1 MSVSKQYL
9 SVNDHSRELS
19 GLKYIYSVVSR
30 RAGGLSI
37 GINLNVN
44 NACNWQCIYCEIPNL
59 TRGSPP
65 PIELDVLEN
74 ELRFFL
80 HEIIHGDYMEKNVAI
95 EDRHLKDIAFSGNG
109 EPTSAEE
116 FPQVIL
122 IVKKILQEFDLLHK
136 IKIRLITN
144 GSLMHQASVLKSIE
158 MLEEING
165 EVWFKVDA
173 ATEETIKTINQ
184 VNLKPNQILERLLNT
199 ANICPTFV
207 QTCIFMI
214 DGKSPDEKDIDAYIE
229 LINKAKKNIKGVHL
243 YGLARPSLQP
253 RAKDLGRISEDEL
266 QNIAKKLLS
275 LNIPQSAINS
285 I

>member
-9 SVNDHSRELS
+9 SIHDHSRELS

-74 ELRFFL
+74 ELRLFL
-80 HEIIHGDYMEKNVAI
+80 HDIIHGDYMERNVAI

-109 EPTSAEE
+109 EPTSAAE

-144 GSLMHQASVLKSIE
+144 GSLMHEASVLKSIE

-214 DGKSPDEKDIDAYIE
+214 NGKSPDDKDIDAYIE
-229 LINKAKKNIKGVHL
+229 LINKAKKIIKGVHL

-253 RAKDLGRISEDEL
+253 RAGDLERISEEEL
-266 QNIAKKLLS
+266 KNIAKKLIG
-275 LNIPQSAINS
+275 LNIPTTVSY
-285 I
+285 

>member
-9 SVNDHSRELS
+9 SIHDHSRELS
-19 GLKYIYSVVSR
+19 GLKYIYSVISR

-37 GINLNVN
+37 GVNLNVN

-59 TRGSPP
+59 TRGTPP
-65 PIELDVLEN
+65 PIELDVLEQ

-80 HEIIHGDYMEKNVAI
+80 NEIIHGDYMEKNVSL

-116 FPQVIL
+116 FPEVIS
-122 IVKKILQEFDLLHK
+122 IVKKLLEEFNLLHK

-144 GSLMHQASVLKSIE
+144 GSLMHQASVIKSVE
-158 MLEEING
+158 MLKEMNG

-173 ATEETIKTINQ
+173 ATEESIKTINQ
-184 VNLKPNQILERLLNT
+184 VNLKPHQILERLKNS
-199 ANICPTFV
+199 ANVCPTFV
-207 QTCIFMI
+207 QTCIFSI
-214 DGKSPDEKDIDAYIE
+214 NGNGPSEKDINAYIE
-229 LINKAKKNIKGVHL
+229 LIKEVKSNIQGVHL

-253 RAKDLGRISEDEL
+253 QAKNLGRIDEEVL
-266 QNIAKKLLS
+266 QDIAKELRS
-275 LNIPQSAINS
+275 LNITTTVSY
-285 I
+285 

>member
-9 SVNDHSRELS
+9 SIHDHSRELS
-19 GLKYIYSVVSR
+19 GLKYIYSVISR

-74 ELRFFL
+74 ELRLFL
-80 HEIIHGDYMEKNVAI
+80 HDIIHGDYMERHVAI

-109 EPTSAEE
+109 EPTSAAE

-144 GSLMHQASVLKSIE
+144 GSLMHEASVLKSIE

-214 DGKSPDEKDIDAYIE
+214 DGKSPDDKDIDAYIE
-229 LINKAKKNIKGVHL
+229 LINKAKKIIKGVHL

-253 RAKDLGRISEDEL
+253 RARDLGRISEQVL
-266 QNIAKKLLS
+266 KNIAKKLID
-275 LNIPQSAINS
+275 LNIPTTVSY
-285 I
+285 

>member
-9 SVNDHSRELS
+9 SIHDHSRELS
-19 GLKYIYSVVSR
+19 GLKYIYSVISR

-74 ELRFFL
+74 ELRLFL
-80 HEIIHGDYMEKNVAI
+80 HDIIHGDYMQKNVAI

-109 EPTSAEE
+109 EPTSAAE

-144 GSLMHQASVLKSIE
+144 GSLMHEASVLKSIK
-158 MLEEING
+158 MLEKING

-173 ATEETIKTINQ
+173 ATEETIKTVNQ

-214 DGKSPDEKDIDAYIE
+214 NGKSPDDKDINAYVE
-229 LINKAKKNIKGVHL
+229 LINKAKKIIKGVHL

-253 RAKDLGRISEDEL
+253 RARDLGRISEQVL
-266 QNIAKKLLS
+266 KNIAKKLID
-275 LNIPQSAINS
+275 LNIPTTVSY
-285 I
+285 

>member
-9 SVNDHSRELS
+9 SIHDHSRELS
-19 GLKYIYSVVSR
+19 GLKYIYSVISR

-74 ELRFFL
+74 ELRLFL
-80 HEIIHGDYMEKNVAI
+80 HDIIHGDYMQKNVAI

-109 EPTSAEE
+109 EPTSAAE

-144 GSLMHQASVLKSIE
+144 GSLMHEPSVLKSIE
-158 MLEEING
+158 MLAKING

-214 DGKSPDEKDIDAYIE
+214 DGKSPDDKDIDAYIE
-229 LINKAKKNIKGVHL
+229 LINKAKKIIKGVHL

-253 RAKDLGRISEDEL
+253 RAGDLGRISEDEL
-266 QNIAKKLLS
+266 KNIAKKLIG
-275 LNIPQSAINS
+275 LNIPTTVSY
-285 I
+285 

>member
-9 SVNDHSRELS
+9 SIHDHSRELS
-19 GLKYIYSVVSR
+19 GLKYIYSVISR

-37 GINLNVN
+37 GVNLNVN

-59 TRGSPP
+59 TRGTPP
-65 PIELDVLEN
+65 PIELDLLEQ

-80 HEIIHGDYMEKNVAI
+80 NEIIHGDYMEKNVSF

-116 FPQVIL
+116 FPAVIS
-122 IVKKILQEFDLLHK
+122 IVKKLLEEFNLLHK

-144 GSLMHQASVLKSIE
+144 GSLMHQASVIKSVE
-158 MLEEING
+158 MLKEMNG

-173 ATEETIKTINQ
+173 ATEESIRTINQ
-184 VNLKPNQILERLLNT
+184 VNLKPHQILERLKNS
-199 ANICPTFV
+199 ANVCPTFV
-207 QTCIFMI
+207 QTCIFSI
-214 DGKSPDEKDIDAYIE
+214 DGKGPSKKDINAYVT
-229 LINKAKKNIKGVHL
+229 LINEVKSNIQGVHL

-253 RAKDLGRISEDEL
+253 QAKNLARIDEEVL
-266 QNIAKKLLS
+266 QDIAKELRS
-275 LNIPQSAINS
+275 LDIATTVSY
-285 I
+285 

>member
-9 SVNDHSRELS
+9 SIHDHSRELS
-19 GLKYIYSVVSR
+19 GLKYIYSVISR

-74 ELRFFL
+74 ELRLFL
-80 HEIIHGDYMEKNVAI
+80 HDIIHGDYMERNVAI

-109 EPTSAEE
+109 EPTSAAE

-144 GSLMHQASVLKSIE
+144 GSLMHEASVLKSIE

-173 ATEETIKTINQ
+173 ATEETIKTVNQ

-214 DGKSPDEKDIDAYIE
+214 NGKSPDDKDIDAYIE
-229 LINKAKKNIKGVHL
+229 LINKAKKIIKGVHL

-253 RAKDLGRISEDEL
+253 RAGDLGRISEDEL
-266 QNIAKKLLS
+266 KNIAKKLID
-275 LNIPQSAINS
+275 LNIPTTVSY
-285 I
+285 

>member
-9 SVNDHSRELS
+9 SIHDHSRELS
-19 GLKYIYSVVSR
+19 GLKYIYSVISR

-37 GINLNVN
+37 GVNLNVN

-65 PIELDVLEN
+65 PIELDVLED

-122 IVKKILQEFDLLHK
+122 IVKKILEEFNLLHK

-144 GSLMHQASVLKSIE
+144 GSLMHKESVLEGIQVLAK
-158 MLEEING
+158 MNG

-173 ATEETIKTINQ
+173 ALEENSKVINQ
-184 VNLKPNQILERLLNT
+184 VNIKPQQALDRLKRCSE
-199 ANICPTFV
+199 ICPTFV
-207 QTCIFMI
+207 QTCIFTI
-214 DGKSPDEKDIDAYIE
+214 DNKEPNNKEIDAYIK
-229 LINKAKKNIKGVHL
+229 LIDSAKKSIKGVHL
-243 YGLARPSLQP
+243 YGIARPSMQP
-253 RAKDLGRISEDEL
+253 EAYRLGRVNINVLE
-266 QNIAKKLLS
+266 NIADQLHNNGIES
-275 LNIPQSAINS
+275 TVSY
-285 I
+285 

>member
-9 SVNDHSRELS
+9 SIHDHSRELS
-19 GLKYIYSVVSR
+19 GLKYIYSVISR
-30 RAGGLSI
+30 RAGGLSV

-59 TRGSPP
+59 TRGTPP

-80 HEIIHGDYMEKNVAI
+80 HEIIHGDYMEKNVSI

-122 IVKKILQEFDLLHK
+122 IVKKILQEFGLLHK

-144 GSLMHQASVLKSIE
+144 GSLMHQDSVLKSIE
-158 MLEEING
+158 LLKEING
-165 EVWFKVDA
+165 EIWFKVDA

-253 RAKDLGRISEDEL
+253 RATDLGRISEEEL
-266 QNIAKKLLS
+266 QSIAKKLLD
-275 LNIPQSAINS
+275 LNIPTTVSY
-285 I
+285 

>member
-9 SVNDHSRELS
+9 SIHDHSRELS
-19 GLKYIYSVVSR
+19 GLKYIYSVISR

-37 GINLNVN
+37 GVNLNIN

-122 IVKKILQEFDLLHK
+122 IVKKILEEFNLLHK

-144 GSLMHQASVLKSIE
+144 GSLMHKESVLEGIQVLAS
-158 MLEEING
+158 MNG

-173 ATEETIKTINQ
+173 GLEENTKVINQ
-184 VNLKPNQILERLLNT
+184 VNIKPQQVIDRLKRCSE
-199 ANICPTFV
+199 ICPTFV
-207 QTCIFMI
+207 QTCIFTI
-214 DGKSPDEKDIDAYIE
+214 DNKEPNNKEIDAYIK
-229 LINKAKKNIKGVHL
+229 LIDSAKKSIKGVHL
-243 YGLARPSLQP
+243 YGIARPSMQP
-253 RAKDLGRISEDEL
+253 EAYRLGRVNINVLE
-266 QNIAKKLLS
+266 NIADQLHNNGIES
-275 LNIPQSAINS
+275 TVSY
-285 I
+285 

>member
-9 SVNDHSRELS
+9 SIHDHSRELS
-19 GLKYIYSVVSR
+19 GLKYIYSVISR

-65 PIELDVLEN
+65 PIELEVLEN

-144 GSLMHQASVLKSIE
+144 GSLMNQVSVLKSIE

-165 EVWFKVDA
+165 EIWFKVDA
-173 ATEETIKTINQ
+173 ATEENIKTINQ
-184 VNLKPNQILERLLNT
+184 VNLQPHQILERLLNT

-275 LNIPQSAINS
+275 LNIPTTVSY
-285 I
+285 

>member
-9 SVNDHSRELS
+9 SIHDHNRELS
-19 GLKYIYSVVSR
+19 GLKYIYSVISR

-37 GINLNVN
+37 GVNLNVN

-59 TRGSPP
+59 TRGTPP
-65 PIELDVLEN
+65 PIELDLLEQ

-80 HEIIHGDYMEKNVAI
+80 NEIIHGDYMEKNVSF

-116 FPQVIL
+116 FPAVIS
-122 IVKKILQEFDLLHK
+122 IVKKLLEEFNLLHK

-144 GSLMHQASVLKSIE
+144 GSLMHQASVIKSVE
-158 MLEEING
+158 MLKEMNG

-173 ATEETIKTINQ
+173 ATEESIRTINQ
-184 VNLKPNQILERLLNT
+184 VNLKPHQILERLKNS
-199 ANICPTFV
+199 ANVCPTFV
-207 QTCIFMI
+207 QTCIFSI
-214 DGKSPDEKDIDAYIE
+214 DGKGPSKKDINAYIE
-229 LINKAKKNIKGVHL
+229 LINEVKSNIQGVHL

-253 RAKDLGRISEDEL
+253 QAKNLARINEEVL
-266 QNIAKKLLS
+266 QDIAKELRS
-275 LNIPQSAINS
+275 LDIATTVSY
-285 I
+285 

>member
-1 MSVSKQYL
+1 MDVSKQYL
-9 SVNDHSRELS
+9 SIHDHSRELS
-19 GLKYIYSVVSR
+19 GLKYIYSVISR

-37 GINLNVN
+37 GVNLNVN

-65 PIELDVLEN
+65 PIELDVLED

-122 IVKKILQEFDLLHK
+122 IVKKILEEFNLLHK

-144 GSLMHQASVLKSIE
+144 GSLMHKESVLEGIQVLAK
-158 MLEEING
+158 MNG

-173 ATEETIKTINQ
+173 ALEESTKLINQ
-184 VNLKPNQILERLLNT
+184 VNIKPQQAIDRLKRCSE
-199 ANICPTFV
+199 ICPTFV
-207 QTCIFMI
+207 QTCIFTI
-214 DGKSPDEKDIDAYIE
+214 DNKEPNNKEIDAYIK
-229 LINKAKKNIKGVHL
+229 LIDSAKKSIKGVHL
-243 YGLARPSLQP
+243 YGIARPSMQP
-253 RAKDLGRISEDEL
+253 EAYRLGRVNINVLE
-266 QNIAKKLLS
+266 NIADQLHNNGIES
-275 LNIPQSAINS
+275 TVSY
-285 I
+285 

>member
-9 SVNDHSRELS
+9 SIHDHSRELS
-19 GLKYIYSVVSR
+19 GLKYIYSVISR

-37 GINLNVN
+37 GVNLNVN

-59 TRGSPP
+59 TRGTPP
-65 PIELDVLEN
+65 PIELDVLEQ

-80 HEIIHGDYMEKNVAI
+80 NEIIHGDYMEKNVSL

-116 FPQVIL
+116 FPEVIS
-122 IVKKILQEFDLLHK
+122 IVKKLLEEFNLLHK

-144 GSLMHQASVLKSIE
+144 GSLMHQASVIKSVE
-158 MLEEING
+158 MLKEMNG

-173 ATEETIKTINQ
+173 ATEESIKTINQ
-184 VNLKPNQILERLLNT
+184 VNLKPHQILERLKNS
-199 ANICPTFV
+199 ANVCPTFV
-207 QTCIFMI
+207 QTCIFSI
-214 DGKSPDEKDIDAYIE
+214 NGNGPSEKDINAYIE
-229 LINKAKKNIKGVHL
+229 LINEVKSNIQGVHL

-253 RAKDLGRISEDEL
+253 QAKNLGRIDEVVL
-266 QNIAKKLLS
+266 QDIAKELRS
-275 LNIPQSAINS
+275 LNITTTVSY
-285 I
+285 

>member
-9 SVNDHSRELS
+9 SIHDHSRELS
-19 GLKYIYSVVSR
+19 GLKYIYSVISR

-37 GINLNVN
+37 GVNLNIN

-65 PIELDVLEN
+65 PIELDVLED

-122 IVKKILQEFDLLHK
+122 IVKKILEEFNLLHK

-144 GSLMHQASVLKSIE
+144 GSLMHKESVLEGIQVLAS
-158 MLEEING
+158 MNG

-173 ATEETIKTINQ
+173 GLEESTKVINQ
-184 VNLKPNQILERLLNT
+184 VNIKPQQVIDRLKRCSE
-199 ANICPTFV
+199 ICPTFV
-207 QTCIFMI
+207 QTCIFTI
-214 DGKSPDEKDIDAYIE
+214 DNKEPNNKEIDAYIK
-229 LINKAKKNIKGVHL
+229 LIDSAKKSIKGVHL
-243 YGLARPSLQP
+243 YGIARPSMQP
-253 RAKDLGRISEDEL
+253 EAYRLGRVNINVLE
-266 QNIAKKLLS
+266 NIADQLHNNGIES
-275 LNIPQSAINS
+275 TVSY
-285 I
+285 

>member
-9 SVNDHSRELS
+9 SIHDHSRELS
-19 GLKYIYSVVSR
+19 GLKYIYSVISR

-74 ELRFFL
+74 ELRLFL
-80 HEIIHGDYMEKNVAI
+80 HDIIHGDYMERNVAI

-109 EPTSAEE
+109 EPTSAAE

-122 IVKKILQEFDLLHK
+122 IVKKILQEYDLLHK

-144 GSLMHQASVLKSIE
+144 GSLMHEASVLKSIE

-173 ATEETIKTINQ
+173 ATEETIKIINQ
-184 VNLKPNQILERLLNT
+184 VNLKPNQILERLLNA

-214 DGKSPDEKDIDAYIE
+214 NGKSPDEKDIDAYIE
-229 LINKAKKNIKGVHL
+229 LINKAKKIIKGVHL

-253 RAKDLGRISEDEL
+253 RAKDLGRISEEEL
-266 QNIAKKLLS
+266 KNIAKKLIG
-275 LNIPQSAINS
+275 LNIPTTVSY
-285 I
+285 

>member
-9 SVNDHSRELS
+9 SIHDHSRELS
-19 GLKYIYSVVSR
+19 GLKYIYSVISR

-65 PIELDVLEN
+65 PIELEVLEN

-144 GSLMHQASVLKSIE
+144 GSLMNQASVLKSIE

-165 EVWFKVDA
+165 EIWFKVDA
-173 ATEETIKTINQ
+173 ATEENIKTINQ
-184 VNLKPNQILERLLNT
+184 VNLQPHQILERLLNT

-207 QTCIFMI
+207 QTCIFLI
-214 DGKSPDEKDIDAYIE
+214 DGKSPDEKNIDAYIE

-253 RAKDLGRISEDEL
+253 RAKHLGRISEEEL
-266 QNIAKKLLS
+266 QNIAKKLLD
-275 LNIPQSAINS
+275 LNIPTTVSY
-285 I
+285 

>member
-9 SVNDHSRELS
+9 SIHDHSRELS
-19 GLKYIYSVVSR
+19 GLKYIYSVISR

-74 ELRFFL
+74 ELRLFL
-80 HEIIHGDYMEKNVAI
+80 HDIIHGDYMERHVAI

-109 EPTSAEE
+109 EPTSAAE

-144 GSLMHQASVLKSIE
+144 GSLMHEASVLKSIE

-173 ATEETIKTINQ
+173 ATEETIKTVNQ

-214 DGKSPDEKDIDAYIE
+214 NGKSPDDKDIDAYIE
-229 LINKAKKNIKGVHL
+229 LINKAKKIIKGVHL

-253 RAKDLGRISEDEL
+253 RAGDLGRISEDEL
-266 QNIAKKLLS
+266 KNIAKKS
-275 LNIPQSAINS
+275 IGLNIPTTVSY
-285 I
+285 

>member
-9 SVNDHSRELS
+9 SIHDHSRELS
-19 GLKYIYSVVSR
+19 GLKYIYSVISR

-37 GINLNVN
+37 GVNLNVN

-65 PIELDVLEN
+65 PIELDVLED

-122 IVKKILQEFDLLHK
+122 IVKKILEEFNLLHK

-144 GSLMHQASVLKSIE
+144 GSLMHKESVLEGIQVLAK
-158 MLEEING
+158 MNG

-173 ATEETIKTINQ
+173 GLEESAKVINQ
-184 VNLKPNQILERLLNT
+184 VNIKPQQAIDRLKRCSE
-199 ANICPTFV
+199 ICPTFV
-207 QTCIFMI
+207 QTCIFTI
-214 DGKSPDEKDIDAYIE
+214 DNKEPNNKEIDAYIK
-229 LINKAKKNIKGVHL
+229 LIDSAKKSIKGVHL
-243 YGLARPSLQP
+243 YGIARPSMQP
-253 RAKDLGRISEDEL
+253 EAYRLGRVNINVLE
-266 QNIAKKLLS
+266 NIADQLHNNGIES
-275 LNIPQSAINS
+275 TVSY
-285 I
+285 

>member
-1 MSVSKQYL
+1 MGVSKQYL
-9 SVNDHSRELS
+9 SIHDHSRELS
-19 GLKYIYSVVSR
+19 GLKYIYSVISR

-37 GINLNVN
+37 GVNLNVN

-65 PIELDVLEN
+65 PIELDVLED

-122 IVKKILQEFDLLHK
+122 IVKKILEEFNLLHK

-144 GSLMHQASVLKSIE
+144 GSLMHKESVLEGIQVLAK
-158 MLEEING
+158 MNG

-173 ATEETIKTINQ
+173 ALEENSKVINQ
-184 VNLKPNQILERLLNT
+184 VNIKPQQAIDRLKRCSE
-199 ANICPTFV
+199 ICPTFV
-207 QTCIFMI
+207 QTCIFTI
-214 DGKSPDEKDIDAYIE
+214 DNKEPNNKEIDAYIK
-229 LINKAKKNIKGVHL
+229 LIDSAKKSIKGVHL
-243 YGLARPSLQP
+243 YGIARPSMQP
-253 RAKDLGRISEDEL
+253 EAYRLGRVNINVLE
-266 QNIAKKLLS
+266 NIADQLHNNGIES
-275 LNIPQSAINS
+275 TVSY
-285 I
+285 

>member
-229 LINKAKKNIKGVHL
+229 LINKAKKIIKGVHL

-275 LNIPQSAINS
+275 LNIPTTVSY
-285 I
+285 

>member
-9 SVNDHSRELS
+9 SIHDHSRELS
-19 GLKYIYSVVSR
+19 GLKYIYSVISR

-37 GINLNVN
+37 GVNLNVN

-65 PIELDVLEN
+65 PIELDVLED

-95 EDRHLKDIAFSGNG
+95 DDRHLKDIAFSGNG

-116 FPQVIL
+116 FPQIIL
-122 IVKKILQEFDLLHK
+122 IVKKVLEEFNLLRK
-136 IKIRLITN
+136 IKLRLITN
-144 GSLMHQASVLKSIE
+144 GSLMHQSPVIKSVE
-158 MLEEING
+158 MLKEING

-173 ATEETIKTINQ
+173 VTEESIQIINQ
-184 VNLKPNQILERLLNT
+184 VNLKRHQILERLKNCAT
-199 ANICPTFV
+199 ACPTFV
-207 QTCIFMI
+207 QTCIFTI
-214 DGKSPDEKDIDAYIE
+214 DGKHPSEKDIDAYVQLMSE
-229 LINKAKKNIKGVHL
+229 IKSDIQGVHI

-253 RAKDLGRISEDEL
+253 QAKRLGRISEEILED
-266 QNIAKKLLS
+266 IAKKLRYLQIETTVS
-275 LNIPQSAINS
+275 F
-285 I
+285 

>member
-1 MSVSKQYL
+1 MSISKQYL
-9 SVNDHSRELS
+9 SIHDHSRELS

-30 RAGGLSI
+30 RAGGLSV

-65 PIELDVLEN
+65 PIELAVLEK

-80 HEIIHGDYMEKNVAI
+80 HEIIHGDYMEKNVSL

-116 FPQVIL
+116 FPEVIS
-122 IVKKILQEFDLLHK
+122 IVKKLLEEFNLLHK

-144 GSLMHQASVLKSIE
+144 GSLMHQASVIKSVE
-158 MLEEING
+158 MLKEMNG

-173 ATEETIKTINQ
+173 ATEESIKTINQ
-184 VNLKPNQILERLLNT
+184 VNLKPHQILERLKNS
-199 ANICPTFV
+199 ANVCPTFV
-207 QTCIFMI
+207 QTCIFSI
-214 DGKSPDEKDIDAYIE
+214 NGNGPSEKDINAYIE
-229 LINKAKKNIKGVHL
+229 LINEVKSNIQGVHL

-253 RAKDLGRISEDEL
+253 QAKNLGRIDEEVL
-266 QNIAKKLLS
+266 QDIAKELRS
-275 LNIPQSAINS
+275 LNITTTVSY
-285 I
+285 

>member
-9 SVNDHSRELS
+9 SIHDHSRELS
-19 GLKYIYSVVSR
+19 GLKYIYSVISR

-37 GINLNVN
+37 GVNLNIN

-122 IVKKILQEFDLLHK
+122 IVKKILEEFNLLHK

-144 GSLMHQASVLKSIE
+144 GSLMHKESVLEGIQVLAK
-158 MLEEING
+158 MNG

-173 ATEETIKTINQ
+173 GLEESTKVINQ
-184 VNLKPNQILERLLNT
+184 VNVKPQQAIDRLKRCSE
-199 ANICPTFV
+199 ICPTFV
-207 QTCIFMI
+207 QTCIFTI
-214 DGKSPDEKDIDAYIE
+214 DNKEPNNKEIDAYIK
-229 LINKAKKNIKGVHL
+229 LIDSAKKSIKGVHL
-243 YGLARPSLQP
+243 YGIARPSMQP
-253 RAKDLGRISEDEL
+253 EAYRLGRVNINVL
-266 QNIAKKLLS
+266 KNIADQLHNNGIES
-275 LNIPQSAINS
+275 TVSY
-285 I
+285 

>member
-9 SVNDHSRELS
+9 SIHDHSRELS
-19 GLKYIYSVVSR
+19 GLKYIYSVISR

-37 GINLNVN
+37 GVNLNVN

-59 TRGSPP
+59 TRGTPP
-65 PIELDVLEN
+65 PIELDLLEQ

-80 HEIIHGDYMEKNVAI
+80 NEIIHGDYMEKNVSF

-116 FPQVIL
+116 FPAVIS
-122 IVKKILQEFDLLHK
+122 IVKKLLEEFNLLHK

-144 GSLMHQASVLKSIE
+144 GSLMHQASVIKSVE
-158 MLEEING
+158 MLKEMNG

-173 ATEETIKTINQ
+173 ATEESIRTINQ
-184 VNLKPNQILERLLNT
+184 VNLKPHQILERLKNS
-199 ANICPTFV
+199 ANVCPTFV
-207 QTCIFMI
+207 QTCIFSI
-214 DGKSPDEKDIDAYIE
+214 DGKGPSKKDINAYIE
-229 LINKAKKNIKGVHL
+229 LINEVKSNIQGVHL

-253 RAKDLGRISEDEL
+253 QAKNLARIDEEVL
-266 QNIAKKLLS
+266 QDIAKELRS
-275 LNIPQSAINS
+275 LDIATTVSY
-285 I
+285 

>member
-9 SVNDHSRELS
+9 SIHDHSRELS
-19 GLKYIYSVVSR
+19 GLKYIYSVISR

-275 LNIPQSAINS
+275 LNIPTTVSY
-285 I
+285 